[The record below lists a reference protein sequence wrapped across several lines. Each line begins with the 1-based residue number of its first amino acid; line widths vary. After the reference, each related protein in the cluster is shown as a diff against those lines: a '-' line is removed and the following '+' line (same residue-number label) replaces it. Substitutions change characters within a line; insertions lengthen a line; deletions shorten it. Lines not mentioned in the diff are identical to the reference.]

1 MANLLVEI
9 LGDLTLNYKV
19 TTTAEV
25 HEVKYVVATI
35 HFYRKEDL
43 RGWLKAKNDP
53 HSFTPAPDNLRLL
66 QTSSRGF

>member
-9 LGDLTLNYKV
+9 PGDLTLNYEV
-19 TTTAEV
+19 TTTTEV

-35 HFYRKEDL
+35 CSYRQEDL

-53 HSFTPAPDNLRLL
+53 HSFPPAPDD
-66 QTSSRGF
+66 